1 MEDILKILIS
11 AAVLGLGIFIGNW
24 ISKITSEEVKKGK
37 KWFFILVIIGL
48 AGGIYGFI
56 SGNDFFLFTFFF
68 IAVVA
73 SRSLRKSIEK
83 TGEKGGEGKEKQ
95 EKEKKVKRD
104 DKKKKTRKSSSK
116 K

>member
-73 SRSLRKSIEK
+73 SRSLRKSIESK
-83 TGEKGGEGKEKQ
+83 GQKGEKTKKEK
-95 EKEKKVKRD
+95 EEDNKKGKKEKATIKNT
-104 DKKKKTRKSSSK
+104 KK
-116 K
+116 